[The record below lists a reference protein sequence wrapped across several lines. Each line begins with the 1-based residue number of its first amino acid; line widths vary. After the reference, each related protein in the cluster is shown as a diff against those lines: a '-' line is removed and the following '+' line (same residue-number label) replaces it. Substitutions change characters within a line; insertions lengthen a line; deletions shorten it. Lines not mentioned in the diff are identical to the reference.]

1 MKRAPATLLRIRNR
15 ELKAA
20 RQLIARLQAS
30 PHFRL
35 SELLASAERMKTARL
50 GETAHFTRPLSFFA
64 GRPSLDPVC
73 LTETGYLV
81 TKDVP

>member
-1 MKRAPATLLRIRNR
+1 VKRAASTLLRIRNR

-30 PHFRL
+30 PHYRL
-35 SELLASAERMKTARL
+35 SELLASAERMKSTRL
-50 GETAHFTRPLSFFA
+50 GETAHFTRPASLFFH
-64 GRPSLDPVC
+64 RPALEPLC

-81 TKDVP
+81 TRDV